1 MLDVIKR
8 HLVSAA
14 ASLRPPEN
22 NDGWLPGDIGSL
34 LSAPL
39 AGLVLPCF
47 RPGHTKKT
55 HFSDT
60 FFRRH
65 RREVF
70 FPFLIRIYIFSYFQS
85 DDNNWKNEL
94 LELTAK
100 KASSRFFF
108 FAGSGLITPTFR
120 PSAKSAPNPAERAR
134 APAALLQ
141 IRGQTSSGPT
151 GERGCFPVGYF
162 KLKHGDYILSESA
175 A

>member
-108 FAGSGLITPTFR
+108 SQARDSSPPLSARLRKVLQTRRKELRPRRLFSRFAAKRRVVRRGSGAAF
-120 PSAKSAPNPAERAR
+120 PS
-134 APAALLQ
+134 
-141 IRGQTSSGPT
+141 
-151 GERGCFPVGYF
+151 V
-162 KLKHGDYILSESA
+162 ILS
-175 A
+175 